1 MFKEFEMAAFPQLMT
16 AMVTPFTAE
25 GAVDTDAAARLA
37 NYLVDQGSDGLVVT
51 GTTGESATMTNAED
65 EIMWRCVM
73 DAVGDRATVIAGVGL
88 NDTAESVQRA
98 VIAEKAGVHG
108 IMAVA
113 PYYVK
118 PSQRGMLRHFTT
130 IAAATELPVLLY
142 NIPGRTGVEILPE
155 TLLSLAD
162 VPNIAGVKDVVGSV
176 EKTTWLLKRAPDDF
190 GVWSGDDGSLI
201 AWLAIGAVGTVS
213 VAAHLVSP
221 QMKAMIEAFPE
232 NPARALEIHR
242 ELSDLFSVLFSEPN
256 PAPVKA
262 GLHALGYC
270 LEVLRSPMV
279 PVSDETREH
288 VIAAMKA
295 INLL

>member
-1 MFKEFEMAAFPQLMT
+1 MAVFPQMMT

-25 GAVDTDAAARLA
+25 GAVDTKAAARLA
-37 NYLVDQGSDGLVVT
+37 NFLIDQGSEGLVVT
-51 GTTGESATMTNAED
+51 GTTGESATMTNDED
-65 EIMWRCVM
+65 EIMWHCVM
-73 DAVGDRATVIAGVGL
+73 DAVGDRATIIAGVGL
-88 NDTAESVQRA
+88 NDTAESVQRT
-98 VIAEKAGVHG
+98 VTAERAGVHG
-108 IMAVA
+108 VMAVA

-118 PSQRGMLRHFTT
+118 PSQKGMLRHFTT

-142 NIPGRTGVEILPE
+142 NIPGRTGIEILPE

-162 VPNIAGVKDVVGSV
+162 VPNIVGVKDVVGSV
-176 EKTTWLLKRAPDDF
+176 EKTTWLLNRAPEDF

-201 AWLAIGAVGTVS
+201 SWLAIGATGIVS
-213 VAAHLVSP
+213 VAGHLVSP
-221 QMKAMIEAFPE
+221 QMAEMIKVFPE

-242 ELSDLFSVLFSEPN
+242 ELSDLFSVLFTEPN

-279 PVSDETREH
+279 PVSDETREN
-288 VIAAMKA
+288 VIAAMRA

>member
-1 MFKEFEMAAFPQLMT
+1 MAAFPQLMT

-25 GAVDTDAAARLA
+25 GAVDTEAAAKLA
-37 NYLVDQGSDGLVVT
+37 NHLIDQGSQGLVVT
-51 GTTGESATMTNAED
+51 GTTGESATMTNEED
-65 EIMWRCVM
+65 ELMWRCVM
-73 DAVGDRATVIAGVGL
+73 DAVGHRATVIAGVGL
-88 NDTAESVQRA
+88 NDTAESVHRA
-98 VIAEKAGVHG
+98 VNAQKAGVHG

-118 PSQRGMLRHFTT
+118 PSQQGMLRHFTT

-142 NIPGRTGVEILPE
+142 NIPGRTGIEILPE

-162 VPNIAGVKDVVGSV
+162 VPNIVGVKDVVGSV
-176 EKTTWLLKRAPDDF
+176 EKTTWLMNRAPEDF

-201 AWLAIGAVGTVS
+201 AWLAIGAAGIVS
-213 VAAHLVSP
+213 VAGHLVSP
-221 QMKAMIEAFPE
+221 QMAEMIKVFPTD
-232 NPARALEIHR
+232 PARALAIHR
-242 ELSDLFSVLFSEPN
+242 ELSDLCSVLFSEPN

-262 GLHALGYC
+262 GLHALDYC

-279 PVSDETREH
+279 PVSDETRDN
-288 VIAAMKA
+288 VIAAMKT

>member
-1 MFKEFEMAAFPQLMT
+1 MAAFPQLMT

-25 GAVDTDAAARLA
+25 GAVDTEAAARLA
-37 NYLVDQGSDGLVVT
+37 NYLVDQGSAGLVVT
-51 GTTGESATMTNAED
+51 GTTGESATMTNDED
-65 EIMWRCVM
+65 ELVWRCVV
-73 DAVGDRATVIAGVGL
+73 DAVGDRATVVAGVGL

-98 VIAEKAGVHG
+98 VTAERAGVHG
-108 IMAVA
+108 IMTVA

-142 NIPGRTGVEILPE
+142 NIPGRTGIEILPE

-162 VPNIAGVKDVVGSV
+162 VPNIVGVKDVVGSV
-176 EKTTWLLKRAPDDF
+176 EKATWLMNRAPDDF

-201 AWLAIGAVGTVS
+201 AWLSIGAAGIVS
-213 VAAHLVSP
+213 VAAHLVAP
-221 QMKAMIEAFPE
+221 QMAEMIAVFPE
-232 NPARALEIHR
+232 NPGRALEIHR
-242 ELSDLFSVLFSEPN
+242 EISDLCSVIFSEPN

-270 LEVLRSPMV
+270 LDVLRSPMV
-279 PVSDETREH
+279 PVSDETREN
-288 VIAAMKA
+288 VLAAMKA

>member
-1 MFKEFEMAAFPQLMT
+1 MPAFPPLMT

-37 NYLVDQGSDGLVVT
+37 HYLVDQGSTGLVVT
-51 GTTGESATMTNAED
+51 GTTGESATMTNDED
-65 EIMWRCVM
+65 ELVWRCVV

-98 VIAEKAGVHG
+98 VTAERAGVDG

-118 PSQRGMLRHFTT
+118 PSQRGMMRHFTT

-142 NIPGRTGVEILPE
+142 NIPGRTGVEVLPE
-155 TLLSLAD
+155 TLLTLAD
-162 VPNIAGVKDVVGSV
+162 VPNIVGVKDVVGSV
-176 EKTTWLLKRAPDDF
+176 EKTTWLLNRAPDDF

-201 AWLAIGAVGTVS
+201 AWLSIGATGVVS
-213 VAAHLVSP
+213 VAAHLVARH
-221 QMKAMIEAFPE
+221 MDEMIRVFPD
-232 NPARALEIHR
+232 NPGRALEIHR
-242 ELSDLFSVLFSEPN
+242 EISDLCSVIFSEPN

-279 PVSDETREH
+279 PVSDETREN
-288 VIAAMKA
+288 VLAAMKA

>member
-1 MFKEFEMAAFPQLMT
+1 MAAFPQLMT

-25 GAVDTDAAARLA
+25 GAVDTEAAARLA
-37 NYLVDQGSDGLVVT
+37 NYLVDQGSAGLVVT
-51 GTTGESATMTNAED
+51 GTTGESATMTNDED
-65 EIMWRCVM
+65 ELVWRCVV
-73 DAVGDRATVIAGVGL
+73 DAVGDRATVVAGVGL

-98 VIAEKAGVHG
+98 VTAERAGVHG
-108 IMAVA
+108 IMTVA

-142 NIPGRTGVEILPE
+142 NIPGRTGIEILPE

-162 VPNIAGVKDVVGSV
+162 VPNIVGVKDVVGSV
-176 EKTTWLLKRAPDDF
+176 EKATWLMNRAPDDF

-201 AWLAIGAVGTVS
+201 AWLSIGAAGIVS
-213 VAAHLVSP
+213 VAAHLVAP
-221 QMKAMIEAFPE
+221 QMAEMIAVFPE

-242 ELSDLFSVLFSEPN
+242 EISDLCSVIFSEPN

-270 LEVLRSPMV
+270 LDVLRSPMV
-279 PVSDETREH
+279 PVSDETREN
-288 VIAAMKA
+288 VLAAMKA